1 MSDDSKLTTLGGAI
15 LSLLMR
21 CPMSGYD
28 ISLQLRSPVSYY
40 WQAKHS
46 QIYPELSRLSE
57 WGYVTYTVVGQQDRP
72 DKKVYSITEE
82 GREAFA
88 RWWASP
94 VKPAPSRD
102 ELVLRA
108 FSLWQ
113 ADSDQA
119 LRLFSEEEARH
130 RRQLEEYEA
139 IRARMEAEASGKLN
153 DLSSKDFS
161 DYVTLMRGIGYEQE
175 YARWCRWVIEQ
186 IEKLGRGRD
195 AQGLG

>member
-1 MSDDSKLTTLGGAI
+1 MSDELKLTTLGGAI

-57 WGYVTYTVVGQQDRP
+57 EGYVTYTVVGQQDRP
-72 DKKVYSITEE
+72 DKKVYSVTEE
-82 GREAFA
+82 GREAFT

-94 VKPAPSRD
+94 VKTSPSRD

-113 ADSDQA
+113 ADSGVA
-119 LRLFSEEEARH
+119 LRLFREEEARH
-130 RRQLEEYEA
+130 LRQLEEYEA

-153 DLSSKDFS
+153 DLTSKDFS
-161 DYVTLMRGIGYEQE
+161 DYVTLMRGIGYEEE
-175 YARWCRWVIEQ
+175 YGRWCRWVIEQ
-186 IEKLGRGRD
+186 IEQLGTGRD
-195 AQGLG
+195 AQESE

>member
-1 MSDDSKLTTLGGAI
+1 MSDDAKLTTLGGAI

-46 QIYPELSRLSE
+46 QIYPELSRLSDA
-57 WGYVTYTVVGQQDRP
+57 GYVTHTVVGQQDRP

-94 VKPAPSRD
+94 VKAAPSRD

-108 FSLWQ
+108 LSLWQ
-113 ADSDQA
+113 ADPEDA
-119 LRLFSEEEARH
+119 LGLFREEEARH
-130 RRQLEEYEA
+130 RHQLEEYEA
-139 IRARMEAEASGKLN
+139 IRARMEMEAPDKLN
-153 DLSSKDFS
+153 DLTSKDFS
-161 DYVTLMRGIGYEQE
+161 DYVTLMRGIGYEEE
-175 YARWCRWVIEQ
+175 YARWCQWVIEQ
-186 IEKLGRGRD
+186 IKKRGTRSD
-195 AQGLG
+195 S